1 MGDVKPYHF
10 VRNATTYART
20 VATTSKGALVKAKAV
35 LKAISRKLGL
45 NQHELS
51 DLLKGIKAS
60 ATNTKGHMVYDLE

>member
-45 NQHELS
+45 KQN
-51 DLLKGIKAS
+51 DLNDSLRSIKAVS
-60 ATNTKGHMVYDLE
+60 TNQKGHMVYNHQ